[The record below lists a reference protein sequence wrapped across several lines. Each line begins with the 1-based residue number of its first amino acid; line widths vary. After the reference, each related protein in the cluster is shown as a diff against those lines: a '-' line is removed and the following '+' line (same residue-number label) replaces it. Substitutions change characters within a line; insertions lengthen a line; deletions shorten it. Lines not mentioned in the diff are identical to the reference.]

1 MAMNSP
7 IQGTAADIIK
17 IAMIRVWKELRQ
29 AGLSSRLI
37 LQVHDELVIE
47 TRQEEVDQ
55 VRRILEESMKQA
67 AQLAVPLE
75 VDLHTGENWYEAH

>member
-1 MAMNSP
+1 
-7 IQGTAADIIK
+7 
-17 IAMIRVWKELRQ
+17 MIRVWKELRR
-29 AGLSSRLI
+29 AGLASKLI

-47 TRQEEVDQ
+47 TRREETEQ
-55 VRRILEESMKQA
+55 VGRILEESMKGA